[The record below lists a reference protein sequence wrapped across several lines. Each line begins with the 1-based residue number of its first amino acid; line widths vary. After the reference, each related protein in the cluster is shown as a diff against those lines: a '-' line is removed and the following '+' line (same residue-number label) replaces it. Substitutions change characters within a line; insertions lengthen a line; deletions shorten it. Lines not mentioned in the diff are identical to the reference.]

1 MSRTSLQTRHKHPEM
16 PDPKTP
22 YLVELDA
29 ATALP
34 VDPAAHDPSGTGLT
48 HVRDHHYLL
57 RHGGTC
63 IPVTVEYD
71 GKQHIRIWTGN
82 RVVSAAVQD
91 ERDQLLAEWGFAA
104 GGETDVQELVAPMPG
119 LVLSV
124 LVSDGE
130 AIEAG
135 QPLLVLE
142 AMKMENEL
150 RAEKDATVRSVRV
163 QAGDAVTKAQVLIAF
178 DS

>member
-1 MSRTSLQTRHKHPEM
+1 M

-22 YLVELDA
+22 YLVDLDA

-34 VDPAAHDPSGTGLT
+34 VDPAAHDPSDTGLT

-57 RHGGTC
+57 RYRGTC
-63 IPVTVEYD
+63 IPVTVEYA
-71 GKQHIRIWTGN
+71 GKRNIRLWTGN
-82 RVVSAAVQD
+82 RMVSASVQD

-104 GGETDVQELVAPMPG
+104 GGESDVQELVAPMPG

-130 AIEAG
+130 TIQAG

-150 RAEKDATVRSVRV
+150 RAEKDATVRTVRV
-163 QAGDAVTKAQVLIAF
+163 QAGDAVTKAQVLIEF
-178 DS
+178 ES

>member
-1 MSRTSLQTRHKHPEM
+1 M
-16 PDPKTP
+16 PDSKTP

-29 ATALP
+29 AAALP
-34 VDPAAHDPSGTGLT
+34 VDPGAHDPSDTGLIR
-48 HVRDHHYLL
+48 VRDHHYLL
-57 RHGGTC
+57 RFRGTC
-63 IPVTVEYD
+63 MPVTVEYV
-71 GKQHIRIWTGN
+71 GKRDIRLWSGN
-82 RVVSAAVQD
+82 RVFSATVQD

-104 GGETDVQELVAPMPG
+104 GGDSEVLELVAPMPG

-130 AIEAG
+130 TVDVG

-150 RAEKDATVRSVRV
+150 RAEKGATVRSVRV
-163 QAGDAVTKAQVLIAF
+163 QAGDAVTKAQVLIEF
-178 DS
+178 ES